1 MPKARRTLG
10 SATLRHDKVVNLAG
24 EDVGKVE
31 ELMIDVTTGRVA
43 YVVLSFG
50 GFLGIIQ
57 AIQSASR
64 FGRSVP
70 IDPIPRRSRPDLG
83 QEIRI
88 AAHELPPLVDVE
100 RPTK

>member
-1 MPKARRTLG
+1 M
-10 SATLRHDKVVNLAG
+10 LREV
-24 EDVGKVE
+24 
-31 ELMIDVTTGRVA
+31 
-43 YVVLSFG
+43 
-50 GFLGIIQ
+50 
-57 AIQSASR
+57 QSASR

-70 IDPIPRRSRPDLG
+70 VDPIPRRSRPDLG